1 VEIQALKLLI
11 TEEDL
16 NEVVVNRLPEDPE
29 IRKLRIKLAPEG
41 VYVTGVYQMVFNV
54 PFETLWELAVAG
66 GKLTARLSGF
76 KAMGLPVS
84 MFKSM
89 LMNVV
94 AEAASPIDAIEAMD
108 DTLRL
113 DLERLLAREGFSVR
127 ANLTGVRCH
136 SGHLVLEAGCNGEDY
151 KAKPSLPGKQ

>member
-1 VEIQALKLLI
+1 VEIQALKLLV
-11 TEEDL
+11 TDADL
-16 NEVVVNRLPEDPE
+16 NDVVVNRLPEDPE
-29 IRKLRIKLAPEG
+29 IRKLRVQVAPEG

-76 KAMGLPVS
+76 KAMGLPVG

-94 AEAASPIDAIEAMD
+94 REAVSPIDGIETED

-113 DLERLLAREGFSVR
+113 DVERLLAKEGFSVR
-127 ANLTGVRCH
+127 ANLTRVRCH
-136 SGHLVLEAGCNGEDY
+136 AGHLVVEAATNGD
-151 KAKPSLPGKQ
+151 Q